1 MAWREAFA
9 FILKNKSLLVNIHVG
24 GEAKSLDEH
33 AFDKHDKASAFEPEL
48 NGVTVKTSPHVTTT
62 RRATKRVRSMWSG
75 CGWGRGGRDDIELM
89 ICSVLNWPR
98 YEPGYQSDKKTSRHT
113 CTC

>member
-48 NGVTVKTSPHVTTT
+48 NGVTVKTSPQLRGEPQNGLGECGRAAVGEGGKGRHRADDMFSHV
-62 RRATKRVRSMWSG
+62 RV
-75 CGWGRGGRDDIELM
+75 DILT
-89 ICSVLNWPR
+89 IP
-98 YEPGYQSDKKTSRHT
+98 KA
-113 CTC
+113 